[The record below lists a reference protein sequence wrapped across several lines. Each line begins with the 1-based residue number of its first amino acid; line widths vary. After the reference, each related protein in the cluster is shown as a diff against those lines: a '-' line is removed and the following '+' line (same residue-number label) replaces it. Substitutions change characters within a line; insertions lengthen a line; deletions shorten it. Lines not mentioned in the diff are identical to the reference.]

1 MLAAEALETDG
12 IIKTVPG
19 SLMLPGSNSWSK
31 TSVATTVGTKTF
43 DIGWISIKFLGSRGR
58 ALVEDLDILFKLSP
72 DIPYH
77 LGGKQ
82 IIGSDLSGVW
92 QKDNKSRK
100 T

>member
-1 MLAAEALETDG
+1 MLTEALRTNG
-12 IIKTVPG
+12 IIKAVPG
-19 SLMLPGSNSWSK
+19 SLTLSGSNSWGK
-31 TSVATTVGTKTF
+31 TSVAVTVGTKTF
-43 DIGWISIKFLGSRGR
+43 DVSWILIEFLGSRR
-58 ALVEDLDILFKLSP
+58 HTLVEDLDVFFKLSP

-92 QKDNKSRK
+92 QKDNKCCK